1 MTNEFANVAFE
12 DPQAA
17 EQRLGAILTPEHPE
31 LTAHLADAL
40 AHCAGP
46 GAALLGLDR
55 FLEAAAEPDEERRR
69 MAAESRYTH
78 LLCTIF
84 DQSQMLTDIVCRHP
98 QYMQWLWE
106 EADLENALPRER
118 MIAEMYEWA
127 AGCPTSEEGGLAMRR
142 FRQREILRIAVR
154 DIYCAASLV
163 SLTEDLSNLADA
175 ALETAT
181 RITYPDLERR
191 FGKPMWTDADGTLR
205 EAGFVVIGMGK
216 LGGRELNFSSDI
228 DLMFL
233 FSADGETTGSSSSS
247 DEASTI
253 SNLEFFQKLGER
265 IIALVS
271 LQTEEGFIFRVD
283 MRLRPHG
290 RMGSLA
296 TPLHSALD
304 YYGRYAQCWERQ
316 AMIKARPVAGDLELG
331 RCFIDETRP
340 LVFPRY
346 FDDETLEAIH
356 QTKLQTEAQ
365 TAGRMET
372 DIEVK
377 LGRGGIRDIE
387 FTVQMLQMLNGGRM
401 PELRT
406 VNNLQAIE
414 ALGRRAHLR
423 PFEAAALASNYAFLR
438 RVEHRLQ
445 IEGGQQLHVLP
456 SGPAELDRFARRLGY
471 ASGASFMAEFRDR
484 TQETRQILEQ
494 FLTVEGAG
502 KLWTYDLLS
511 MQSDGEIGKQH
522 LARDYGFREP
532 DRARAELLL
541 LCAGPEEQPYAFHV
555 RAQFA
560 EIVTPL
566 LEALADTGDPD
577 ATLMRLEGVLS
588 NIRAPG
594 AIYETMKSN
603 ASYCRYLVQLVSN
616 SQYLSEIITRDP
628 GLFDVLAA
636 GDTLDMTVTRA
647 DLEEQLASLS
657 GAYDSEAAPYRLRDG
672 ETLRVGL
679 RELFREAPLE
689 DVGRELTQ
697 LAEVCLD
704 YSLDRARQDT
714 QKRYGKASGP
724 FTVLAVGKFGGGEM
738 GYGSDLDV
746 LFVYDVNA
754 TVDSGMATSEYYAAM
769 ASKTFNRLKEPTR
782 YGSLYDIDSRL
793 RPDGKKGTLVVSDRR
808 LYEYYAEEAQPWERL
823 AWMKVRAV
831 AGDLAFGE
839 QVAAQA
845 RQIAFALPLTP
856 ETLDQIDDVRQR
868 LVKASSPL
876 NLKKGEG
883 GIAEIEFAVR
893 LLQLRHANA
902 NPALRRGGV
911 MGALDLLDQMGVFV
925 SEEHD
930 TLKSAY
936 LLLRRIENRIRMW
949 NGRSDSSLPEKPGDR
964 AELAR
969 RLGIEGGLDEFVA
982 MHRCGVHA
990 VYLSILDRI
999 RKDV

>member
-1 MTNEFANVAFE
+1 MTDEFANVAFE
-12 DPQAA
+12 DPRAA
-17 EQRLGAILTPEHPE
+17 KRRLDTILTPEHPK
-31 LTAHLADAL
+31 LAAHLADAL
-40 AHCAGP
+40 VRCAEP
-46 GAALLGLDR
+46 DVALLGFDR
-55 FLEAAAEPDEERRR
+55 FLEAVAEPDEERQR
-69 MAAESRYTH
+69 MAAELQYAR
-78 LLCTIF
+78 LVCTIF

-106 EADLENALPRER
+106 DADLENALPRER
-118 MIAEMYEWA
+118 MIAEMHGWA
-127 AGCPTSEEGGLAMRR
+127 AECPTAEQGGLAMRR

-154 DIYCAASLV
+154 DIYRGASVV

-175 ALETAT
+175 ALETAI

-191 FGKPMWTDADGTLR
+191 FGKPMWSDGAGTR
-205 EAGFVVIGMGK
+205 QEAGFVVMGMGK

-228 DLMFL
+228 DLIFL
-233 FSADGETTGSSSSS
+233 FSADGETAGGP
-247 DEASTI
+247 ASI
-253 SNLEFFQKLGER
+253 ANIEFFQKLGER

-271 LQTEEGFIFRVD
+271 RQTAEGFIFRID

-290 RMGSLA
+290 RMGPLA
-296 TPLHSALD
+296 TPLHNALD
-304 YYGRYAQCWERQ
+304 YYSRYAQCWERQ

-331 RCFIDETRP
+331 RHFIDETRP

-346 FDDETLEAIH
+346 FDDETLESIH
-356 QTKLQTEAQ
+356 QIKLQTEAQ

-377 LGRGGIRDIE
+377 LGHGGIRDIE

-406 VNNLQAIE
+406 VNNLQAID

-438 RVEHRLQ
+438 KVEHRLQ
-445 IEGGQQLHVLP
+445 IEKGQQLHVLP
-456 SGPAELDRFARRLGY
+456 SAPAELDRFARRLGY
-471 ASGASFMAEFRDR
+471 ASGASFMGEFRDR

-494 FLTVEGAG
+494 FLAVEGAG
-502 KLWTYDLLS
+502 ELWTYDLLS
-511 MQSDGEIGKQH
+511 MQSDGEIAKQH
-522 LARDYGFREP
+522 LARDYGFRDP

-555 RAQFA
+555 RTQFA

-566 LEALADTGDPD
+566 LEALAATGDPD

-594 AIYETMKSN
+594 AIYEAMKSS
-603 ASYCRYLVQLVSN
+603 ASYCGYLVQLTSN
-616 SQYLSEIITRDP
+616 SQYLSEIIMRDP

-636 GDTLDMTVTRA
+636 GDALDTTVTRA
-647 DLEEQLASLS
+647 GLEEQLANLS
-657 GAYDSEAAPYRLRDG
+657 SAYDSEAAPYRLRDG

-704 YSLDRARQDT
+704 YALQRAQQDT
-714 QKRYGKASGP
+714 EKRYGKASGP
-724 FTVLAVGKFGGGEM
+724 FTVLAIGKFGGCEM

-746 LFVYDVNA
+746 LFVYDVDA
-754 TVDSGMATSEYYAAM
+754 TIDSGMAASEYYAAL
-769 ASKTFNRLKEPTR
+769 ASTAFNRLKEPTR
-782 YGSLYDIDSRL
+782 YGSLYEIDSRL
-793 RPDGKKGTLVVSDRR
+793 RPDGKKGTLVVSNRR
-808 LYEYYAEEAQPWERL
+808 LDQYYAEEAQPWEQL

-831 AGDLAFGE
+831 AGDPAFGE
-839 QVAAQA
+839 RVAARA
-845 RQIAFALPLTP
+845 REIVFALPLTP
-856 ETLDQIDDVRQR
+856 EALDHIDDVRQR
-868 LVKASSPL
+868 LVRASSRL

-893 LLQLRHANA
+893 LLQIHHLNT
-902 NPALRRGGV
+902 NPALRRGDV
-911 MGALDLLDQMGVFV
+911 MGALDLLDQMGAFA

-930 TLKSAY
+930 TLKAAY

-949 NGRSDSSLPEKPGDR
+949 NGRSDSRLPENQDER
-964 AELAR
+964 EELGR
-969 RLGIEGGLDEFVA
+969 RLGIEGDFDELVA
-982 MHRCGVHA
+982 IHRCGVHA
-990 VYLSILDRI
+990 VYLSVLDRI
-999 RKDV
+999 RKGV